1 MLQNLTVKDF
11 VDELASKSPAP
22 GGGSIAALSA
32 SLASSLASMVFNLT
46 VGKKEYMEYEEKLKK
61 DIDESL
67 EKVSI
72 LKKEFL
78 EFMERDTNAFLSLMQ
93 AFKMPKNTDEEIKAR
108 KQKIAEGNKESL
120 EIPLEVANRAY
131 GIYDYIYIAV
141 KYGNKNALSDAGV
154 AASLTETAIEG
165 AILNVKINIMGLK
178 DELYKKGLRDKCNVL
193 LENSKKRKE
202 EIMNIIEN
210 KLI

>member
-11 VDELASKSPAP
+11 IDELASKSPAP

-67 EKVSI
+67 ENVGI
-72 LKKEFL
+72 LKEEFL
-78 EFMERDTNAFLSLMQ
+78 KFMERDTNAFLSLME

-154 AASLTETAIEG
+154 AASLTETAVEG

-178 DELYKKGLRDKCNVL
+178 DEAYKKDLRDKCNVL

-202 EIMNIIEN
+202 EIMIIIEN